1 MFKIGEF
8 SKLSNSTIRA
18 LHYYEEKELLLPE
31 IVDRQ
36 SNFRY
41 YSAKQLATVNKIKM
55 LQQIGLPLATIKEI
69 LASNDLKLLDY
80 HYELRE
86 LELQKELEQV
96 KKNQR
101 MIELL
106 QNGMK
111 EGKNMAEYNVVLK
124 AVSERHVMSIRK
136 KVASFDKES
145 DMWQTLY
152 QQSLEQKI
160 KLTSPPAG
168 MTLFH
173 DKEYKET
180 DIDIEV
186 QSNVIGNYE
195 NENDVHYY
203 TAPAFQMAATTFSGS
218 YEQMPTVTQALASWI
233 EANHY
238 KMTGVMVNIPIVSPA
253 QEKNPE
259 NWVTEAGFIITSLE
273 NN

>member
-18 LHYYEEKELLLPE
+18 LHYYEEKELLKPE
-31 IVDRQ
+31 IIDRQ

-41 YSAKQLATVNKIKM
+41 YSAKQLTTVNQIKM

-86 LELQKELEQV
+86 LELQRELEQV

-101 MIELL
+101 MVELL

-124 AVSERHVMSIRK
+124 SIPERQVMSIRK
-136 KVASFDKES
+136 EVTSFDKEGK
-145 DMWQTLY
+145 MWHDLY
-152 QQSLEQKI
+152 EQSLAQKV

-180 DIDIEV
+180 DIDIEI

-195 NENDVHYY
+195 NKNEICYY
-203 TAPAFQMAATTFSGS
+203 NAPSFQMAATTFNGS
-218 YEQMPTVTQALASWI
+218 YEQMPAVTQALASWI
-233 EANHY
+233 EANNY
-238 KMTGVMVNIPIVSPA
+238 QMTGVMINIPIVSPA

-259 NWVTEAGFIITSLE
+259 NWVTEAGFIVTPVE
-273 NN
+273 TN

>member
-18 LHYYEEKELLLPE
+18 LHYYEEKELLIPA
-31 IVDRQ
+31 IIDRQ

-41 YSAKQLATVNKIKM
+41 YSAKQLTTVNQIKM
-55 LQQIGLPLATIKEI
+55 LQQIGLPLVTIKEI

-101 MIELL
+101 MVELL
-106 QNGMK
+106 KDGMK

-124 AVSERHVMSIRK
+124 PIPERQVMSIRK
-136 KVASFDKES
+136 KVASFDKE
-145 DMWQTLY
+145 DEMWHDLY
-152 QQSLEQKI
+152 EQSLSQKV

-173 DKEYKET
+173 DEEYKAT
-180 DIDIEV
+180 DIDIEI
-186 QSNVIGNYE
+186 QSNIIGNYE
-195 NENDVHYY
+195 NENGICYY
-203 TAPAFQMAATTFSGS
+203 RAPAFQMAATTFNGN
-218 YEQMPTVTQALASWI
+218 YEQMPAVTQALASWI
-233 EANHY
+233 EANNY
-238 KMTGVMVNIPIVSPA
+238 KVTGVMVNIPIVSPA

-259 NWVTEAGFIITSLE
+259 NWITEAGFIVTPFE
-273 NN
+273 TN